1 MTPLKGIFN
10 IFSQSDNFIGIL
22 KSIREEKGN
31 IKIYGVSRA
40 IKLLLLSA
48 INITL
53 KRPLVYIASN
63 QYQVSQFVDEIR
75 SLAPALFSSFDVI
88 FFPDYE
94 GVDDPCT
101 AAERLKFFSAMFEDK
116 SDSYP
121 LIVAPVK
128 SFLRLLPSPKEADFS
143 TVNIAPGSVLPIEK
157 TVRKLLNMGFK
168 KTDLVVSPGEFT
180 QRGGIVDVFPPTLL
194 RPVRIEW
201 WGDEVEELREFDPST
216 QRSLQDIN
224 SMNLGPAREFIC
236 NLPLLE
242 QGVERVKRSLRERV
256 SQLKREKKYD
266 EAEFLEEKFLNKTSA
281 LLDGT
286 DYSLLLEYP
295 NFFFQNLVPACDC
308 LPKNSIVSMDEPAQ
322 LREEISSF
330 LSGEKEMDFFRSEQ
344 GLVLPRR
351 DEIYLKWDDFIDKLN
366 SFQTLELYMS
376 DTSSEHETGHFAMSW
391 EAPERFKGQI
401 KLLIRKID
409 ELLIN
414 RNFIVILSRYAGRIA
429 EMLTEAGVEIGLE
442 EPEEGR
448 VVISR
453 EPFPEGF
460 YLSSEK
466 LLVLTDLEI
475 FGKGTVTA
483 ERKRKFK
490 KSSSSAPVS
499 LGDLN
504 TGDIVVHE
512 DHGVGRYQGIE
523 RLVVEGI
530 SRDFISLIFA
540 KEDKLYIPV
549 EQLYKITKYIGG
561 SEETTRLSRLG
572 TAEWKKVRRKVA
584 KSVQDMAEDLIK
596 LYAVRQAVE
605 GYIFPADTEWQK
617 QMEDSFIY
625 ELTDD
630 QKKVITDVKHDMESK
645 NTMDRLICGDVG
657 YGKTEVAIRAAF
669 KAMVTGKQVMMLVP
683 TTVLAQQH
691 YNTFTDRL
699 APYPFTV
706 EMLSRFKSPKEQ
718 KEVVQGLKDGTVD
731 MVIGTHR
738 LLQKDIKLADPGLLI
753 IDEEQRFGVA
763 HKEKLKQLRE
773 TVDVLTL
780 TATPIPRT
788 LYMSLVGARDIS
800 IIETPPEDRLPVKT
814 YLLKRSE
821 KIIKEAISRELAR
834 GGQIFYLHNRVETIT
849 SEASYIKSL
858 FPQTRVAVGHGQMDE
873 GELEQIMLDFVS
885 GQYDILICTT
895 IIESGLDIPNAN
907 TLIVNHAE
915 RFGLSQ
921 LYQLRG
927 RVGRST
933 KQAYAY
939 LFYDPDRTLSD
950 QAFKRL
956 EAISELTDLGSGYQI
971 AMKDLEIRGAGNLL
985 GAEQHGFISQI
996 GFELYCQL
1004 LSDAVAELKG
1014 EKKRTLPPPV
1024 LEIPVDSYI
1033 PDAYISHKKQQL
1045 AFYKRL
1051 SKVSAYNELSDI
1063 CSEMEDRFGKL
1074 PKVVD
1079 NLVNLARIKIMA
1091 MEKKIERIKA
1101 TGSRITYDF
1110 YEKPDVSKRKL
1121 RDFSEEIEGKASFSS
1136 DNQLIITKEIRD
1148 PEGLLELVE
1157 EVLVL
1162 LLE

>member
-22 KSIREEKGN
+22 KSIREETGN
-31 IKIYGVSRA
+31 IRIYGVSRA

-48 INITL
+48 LNITL

-75 SLAPALFSSFDVI
+75 NLAPAFFQDLDVI

-94 GVDDPCT
+94 GVDDPYT
-101 AAERLKFFSAMFEDK
+101 AAERLKFFSAMFEERVN
-116 SDSYP
+116 SYP

-128 SFLRLLPSPKEADFS
+128 SFLRLLPSPQEADFS
-143 TVNIAPGSVLPIEK
+143 TLDISPGCVLPIEK

-168 KTDLVVSPGEFT
+168 KTDLVVNPGEFT
-180 QRGGIVDVFPPTLL
+180 QRGGIVDLFPPTLL

-201 WGDEVEELREFDPST
+201 WGDEIEELRDFDPST
-216 QRSLQDIN
+216 QRSLQAIT
-224 SMNLGPAREFIC
+224 SMNIGPAREFIC

-242 QGVERVKRSLRERV
+242 QGVDRVKRSLKERAA
-256 SQLKREKKYD
+256 QLKRAKKYD

-295 NFFFQNLVPACDC
+295 NFFFQNLIPACDC
-308 LPKNSIVSMDEPAQ
+308 LPKNSLVCMDEPAQ
-322 LREEISSF
+322 LKEEISSF
-330 LSGEKEMDFFRSEQ
+330 LSGEREMDFFRSEQ

-351 DEIYLKWDDFIDKLN
+351 DEIYLKWDDFIDKVT
-366 SFQTLELYMS
+366 SFQTLELYI
-376 DTSSEHETGHFAMSW
+376 SEDSFENGTGDFTMSW
-391 EAPERFKGQI
+391 EAPQRFKGQI
-401 KLLIRKID
+401 KLLLREID
-409 ELLIN
+409 NLLIN
-414 RNFIVILSRYAGRIA
+414 RNLIVILSRYAGRIS

-448 VVISR
+448 VVVSR

-475 FGKGTVTA
+475 FGKGNVTT
-483 ERKRKFK
+483 ERKRKFRK
-490 KSSSSAPVS
+490 SSSAPVN

-504 TGDIVVHE
+504 IGDIVVHE
-512 DHGVGRYQGIE
+512 EHGIGRYHGIE
-523 RLVVEGI
+523 RLAIDGVN
-530 SRDFISLIFA
+530 RDFISLIFA

-549 EQLYKITKYIGG
+549 DQLYKITRYIGG
-561 SEETTRLSRLG
+561 ADNGTRLSRLG

-596 LYAVRQAVE
+596 LYAIRQAVE
-605 GYIFPADTEWQK
+605 GYIFPSDTEWQK

-625 ELTDD
+625 DLTDD
-630 QKKVITDVKHDMESK
+630 QRKVITDVKHDMQSK

-669 KAMVTGKQVMMLVP
+669 KAMDTGKQVLMLVP

-699 APYPFTV
+699 TPYPFTV

-718 KEVVQGLKDGTVD
+718 KTIVQGLKDGVVD

-738 LLQKDIKLADPGLLI
+738 LLQKDIKLSDLGLLV

-834 GGQIFYLHNRVETIT
+834 GGQIFYLHNKVETIT
-849 SEASYIKSL
+849 GEASYIKSL
-858 FPQTRVAVGHGQMDE
+858 FPQTRVTVGHGQMDE

-885 GQYDILICTT
+885 GNYDILVCTT

-1014 EKKRTLPPPV
+1014 EKKKSLPPPV

-1101 TGSRITYDF
+1101 TGSQITYDF

-1121 RDFSEEIEGKASFSS
+1121 RDFSEEIEGKAHFSS
-1136 DNQLIITKEIRD
+1136 DTQLVITKEIRD
-1148 PEGLLELVE
+1148 SERLLELVE